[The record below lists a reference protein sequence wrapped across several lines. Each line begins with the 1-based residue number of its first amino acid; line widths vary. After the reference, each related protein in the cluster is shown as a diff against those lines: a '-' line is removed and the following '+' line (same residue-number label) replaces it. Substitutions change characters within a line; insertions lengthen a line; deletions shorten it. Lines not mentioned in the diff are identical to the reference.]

1 MDEVSMGNLTRLL
14 ANSPGNAAIWK
25 QFLLELSSLLKCEMA
40 ELLVNDLSVP
50 GRHRLLYGV
59 NIETDLKKKNAC
71 ASADF
76 RQFVAAH
83 PYLVSSNQNIN
94 ELHCQSVETGLLFS
108 FGIAIPCNQRYVV
121 SLLVTRLHPFN
132 SAETTQ
138 TNQVLQNILEPL
150 ESAIQGEQRHKI
162 KNQLSHFLGH
172 HFDSYIVV
180 DDKLKI
186 VFSDPID
193 VSIIQQMDC
202 VSIKDK
208 QFSLNNP
215 SLELQIMAMIE
226 LNQSVSIHNRCD
238 SCQINVVP
246 TSALTN
252 LYQWECYKEG
262 YILVFTLDKEK
273 NSVINRLTEIYN
285 LSKCEAVCAIQ
296 FMHTPSIAD
305 IAGNT
310 FRSQETIRNHIKHTM
325 QKMDAHSQAELM
337 KKLIIVSS
345 L

>member
-1 MDEVSMGNLTRLL
+1 MDEISMSNLTRLL
-14 ANSPGNAAIWK
+14 ANSPGNPAIWK
-25 QFLLELSSLLKCEMA
+25 QFLLELSSLLKCEIV
-40 ELLVNDLSVP
+40 ELLVNDPSTP
-50 GRHRLLYGV
+50 GCHRLVYGV
-59 NIETDLKKKNAC
+59 NIETDIKMKSHCANAN
-71 ASADF
+71 F
-76 RQFVAAH
+76 KQFVAKH
-83 PYLVSSNQNIN
+83 PYLVSSNQSLG
-94 ELHCQSVETGLLFS
+94 ERHYESVETGQLFS
-108 FGIAIPCNQRYVV
+108 FGVAIPCNQRHVV
-121 SLLVTRLHPFN
+121 SLLASRPHPFD
-132 SAETTQ
+132 ATETTQ
-138 TNQVLQNILEPL
+138 TTQILQNLLEPL

-162 KNQLSHFLGH
+162 KNQLSHFLGY

-180 DDKLKI
+180 DNKLKI

-193 VSIIQQMDC
+193 LSIIRQMDC

-208 QFSLNNP
+208 QLSLKNP
-215 SLELQIMAMIE
+215 ALEQRIMTMIE
-226 LNQSVSIHNRCD
+226 LNQSASILNRCE
-238 SCQINVVP
+238 SCQINLVP

-252 LYQWECYKEG
+252 LYQWECYKDG

-273 NSVINRLTEIYN
+273 NSVINRLIEIYN

-296 FMHTPSIAD
+296 FMQTPSITE

-310 FRSQETIRNHIKHTM
+310 FRSQETIRNHLKHIM